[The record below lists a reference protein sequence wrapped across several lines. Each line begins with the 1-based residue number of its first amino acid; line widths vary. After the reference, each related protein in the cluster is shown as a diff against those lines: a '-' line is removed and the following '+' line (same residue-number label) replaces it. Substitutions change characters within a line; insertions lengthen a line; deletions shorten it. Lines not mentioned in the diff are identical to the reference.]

1 MRTASLSGAM
11 TRGSIRLLLLTFALY
26 GSASAETY
34 LRADGVTDTY
44 SLIDSVF
51 GGTGTVVEGE
61 NS

>member
-1 MRTASLSGAM
+1 M